1 MQMGFGYYQSPEMKI
16 PLFNFAEQFAAIL
29 AAIPG
34 EIISEESR
42 ARAISALFDF
52 SYADVGKVRQ
62 TSKAVRV
69 TDATA
74 KKKEEESGQAFG
86 NFCIFPCW
94 AQEDLTNIF
103 QSLYRDNLALNP
115 KRQNL
120 NPNLKPY

>member
-1 MQMGFGYYQSPEMKI
+1 MQMGFGYQSPEMKI

-62 TSKAVRV
+62 TSKAVKV
-69 TDATA
+69 TDPTA

-86 NFCIFPCW
+86 KFLHFPLLGSRGSYEHFSEPL
-94 AQEDLTNIF
+94 QG
-103 QSLYRDNLALNP
+103 QPSP
-115 KRQNL
+115 KS
-120 NPNLKPY
+120 